1 MVGGEYKLKTI
12 ILGPPGT
19 GKTTTLLDL
28 VEEFLRAGTDI
39 KKIGYFSF
47 TRKASYEAES
57 RAEEKFQI
65 DKDEI
70 PYFRTLHSLAF
81 RSLGI
86 KKEHVMK
93 SQDYREFGLKCGIP
107 IKSAWHN
114 ETDGVFNSDNEYL
127 RIINKARVKEIPVL
141 EEYDKNRHSID
152 IERDLLYLLDQEL
165 RKYKKEKGLIDYDD
179 MLERFIEQDVSP
191 SFDVLFIDEAQD
203 LSPLQWRMVRALW
216 AKADKTYIAG
226 DDDQAI
232 FKWAGAD
239 VDTFIALKEEVDY
252 VDTLDQ
258 SYRIP
263 GGPIHELSQQIINKV
278 THRYQKDYLPRQEMG
293 DLTRYSDLTQVDM
306 AQGEWL
312 VLSSAN
318 YFLDDVKDLCELQGW
333 YFSHKHKN
341 SIKLDLLLAIQAW
354 EKWRTFETTLPV
366 ASIKNIYTYLGENV
380 TKGYRTGKT
389 MNDEEEGYYIEECI
403 ADHGLQTKDV
413 WYKAFAGLD
422 AETENYIRNML
433 ANKEKI
439 SQTPRITLST
449 IHGAKGGEA
458 DNVLL
463 LPDVTKSAIDQND
476 IDPDELHRLFYV
488 AVTRAKKSLHILEPR
503 NYERA
508 YVL

>member
-1 MVGGEYKLKTI
+1 MKTI

-28 VEEFLRAGTDI
+28 VDEFLRAGTDI

-47 TRKASYEAES
+47 TKKAAYEAVS
-57 RAEEKFQI
+57 RAEDKFQI
-65 DKDEI
+65 EREDI

-81 RSLGI
+81 RSLGV

-93 SQDYREFGLKCGIP
+93 HEDYRDFGLKCGIP

-114 ETDGVFNSDNEYL
+114 ESDGIFSSDNEYL

-141 EEYDKNRHSID
+141 EEYDNYRHTLD
-152 IERDLLYLLDQEL
+152 IERDLLFLLDQEFK
-165 RKYKKEKGLIDYDD
+165 RYKKEKGLIDYDD

-203 LSPLQWRMVRALW
+203 LSPLQWRMVRSLW
-216 AKADKTYIAG
+216 AKANKTYIAG

-239 VDTFIALKEEVDY
+239 VDSFIALKEEVDHIN
-252 VDTLDQ
+252 TLNQ

-263 GGPIHELSQQIINKV
+263 GGPIHELSQSIIKNV
-278 THRYQKDYLPRQEMG
+278 TNRYDKDYMPRQEVG
-293 DLTRYSDLTQVDM
+293 DLTRYSDVTQVDM
-306 AQGEWL
+306 SQGQWL

-318 YFLDDVKDLCELQGW
+318 HFLDDIKDLCELQGW
-333 YFSHKHKN
+333 YYSHKHRN
-341 SIKLDLLLAIQAW
+341 SIKLNLLLAIQTW
-354 EKWRTFETTLPV
+354 EKWRTVEHALPV
-366 ASIKNIYTYLGENV
+366 ASIKNIYSYLGDNV

-389 MNDEEEGYYIEECI
+389 FDDNEDGYYIEECI
-403 ADHGLQTKDV
+403 AEHGLQTDDV

-422 AETENYIRNML
+422 SNTENYIRNML

-439 SQTPRITLST
+439 SQNPRITLST
-449 IHGAKGGEA
+449 IHGAKGGES
-458 DNVLL
+458 DNVLI
-463 LPDVTKSAIDQND
+463 LPDITKSAADHND
-476 IDPDELHRLFYV
+476 IDPDDLHRLFYV
-488 AVTRAKKSLHILEPR
+488 AVTRAKKALHLLEPK
-503 NYERA
+503 NYDRA
-508 YVL
+508 YIF

>member
-1 MVGGEYKLKTI
+1 MKTI

-65 DKDEI
+65 DKSEI

-93 SQDYREFGLKCGIP
+93 TQDYREFGLKCGIP

-114 ETDGVFNSDNEYL
+114 ETDGVFSSDNEYL

-141 EEYDKNRHSID
+141 EEYDKNGHTLD

-165 RKYKKEKGLIDYDD
+165 SKYKKEKGLIDYDD
-179 MLERFIEQDVSP
+179 MLEKFIEQDVSP

-203 LSPLQWRMVRALW
+203 LSPLQWRMVRCLW
-216 AKADKTYIAG
+216 KKAEKTYIAG

-278 THRYQKDYLPRQEMG
+278 TNRYAKDYKPRQEMG
-293 DLTRYSDLTQVDM
+293 DLTRYSDITQVDM
-306 AQGEWL
+306 SQGEWL

-318 YFLDDVKDLCELQGW
+318 HFLDNVKDLCELQGW
-333 YFSHKHKN
+333 YYSHKHKN

-354 EKWRTFETTLPV
+354 EKWRKFEHAQPV
-366 ASIKNIYTYLGENV
+366 ASIKNIYSYLGENV

-389 MNDEEEGYYIEECI
+389 MSENEEGYFIEECV

-433 ANKEKI
+433 ANNEKV
-439 SQTPRITLST
+439 SQKPRITLST

-463 LPDVTKSAIDQND
+463 LPDITKSALDNND
-476 IDPDELHRLFYV
+476 VDPDELHRLFYV

>member
-1 MVGGEYKLKTI
+1 MKTI
-12 ILGPPGT
+12 VLGPPGT
-19 GKTTTLLDL
+19 GKTTTLLNL

-57 RAEEKFQI
+57 RAEEKFKI
-65 DKDEI
+65 DKDDI

-81 RSLGI
+81 RTLGI
-86 KKEHVMK
+86 KKEQVMK

-107 IKSAWHN
+107 IKTAWYN
-114 ETDGVFNSDNEYL
+114 ETDGVFSSDNEYL
-127 RIINKARVKEIPVL
+127 RLINKARVKEITVL
-141 EEYDKNRHSID
+141 EEYDNNQHQLD

-165 RKYKKEKGLIDYDD
+165 RIYKKEKGLIDYED
-179 MLERFIEQDVSP
+179 MLEKFIEQDVSP

-203 LSPLQWRMVRALW
+203 LSPLQWRMVKQLW
-216 AKADKTYIAG
+216 KKAGKTYIAG

-252 VDTLDQ
+252 IDTLDQ

-278 THRYQKDYLPRQEMG
+278 TNRYPKEYKPRQEMG
-293 DLTRYSDLTQVDM
+293 DLTRYTDVTQVDM
-306 AQGEWL
+306 SQGEWL
-312 VLSSAN
+312 VLTTAN
-318 YFLDDVKDLCELQGW
+318 HFLDEIKDLCELQGW
-333 YFSHKHKN
+333 YYSHKHRN
-341 SIKLDLLLAIQAW
+341 SIKLDLLLAIQTW
-354 EKWRTFETTLPV
+354 EKWRTVEHALPI
-366 ASIKNIYTYLGENV
+366 ASIKNIYSFLGENV

-389 MNDEEEGYYIEECI
+389 MNENEEGYFIEECI
-403 ADHGLQTKDV
+403 AEHGLQSNDV

-422 AETENYIRNML
+422 PETENYIRNML
-433 ANKEKI
+433 SKSEKI
-439 SQTPRITLST
+439 SQKPRITLST

-463 LPDVTKSAIDQND
+463 LPDITKSALDHND
-476 IDPDELHRLFYV
+476 IDPDDLHRLFYV